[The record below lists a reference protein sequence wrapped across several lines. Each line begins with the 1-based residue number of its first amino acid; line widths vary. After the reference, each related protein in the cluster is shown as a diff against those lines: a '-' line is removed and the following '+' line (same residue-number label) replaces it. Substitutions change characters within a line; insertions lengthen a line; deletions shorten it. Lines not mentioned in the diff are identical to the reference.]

1 MDVMNRFWV
10 KTCANAVRRV
20 GTIARGVADIRGVR
34 TLCVFLFFA
43 AFFSLTYLTVDRV
56 VSLDDPLF
64 HIRFAETVRERGLS
78 TFRDFDG
85 LPFSEIGKSY
95 LIYYNFLFYAALIPF
110 TFFHPL
116 IMGIKVYGVLSAA
129 ATLTVSYLFLRTF
142 SVPKPFFW
150 VLGLASAISP
160 FDLVRF
166 IMARPFSL
174 APALLMLIILA
185 GYRKRYALLASLSVA
200 YFLWHTATFFFPIF
214 CIVIL
219 SAFGGLYG
227 RKVDLKLLLSTIF
240 GTALGF
246 VIVSLIAPGFPTYM
260 REIIFGVFADTIV
273 GKKVA
278 IAEGGELYPVKI
290 FDYLSMNMVLFGGF
304 LIGISLEISRY
315 VGMRRERSLT
325 VQPDRQVVEGAL
337 FAISLSFFLFSL
349 ISRRNL
355 DFFVIAVMAYIP
367 MGLVHFSEGIRALGP
382 ISKRALVAGVA
393 IFVVYLVSATGL
405 TINDRIA
412 SMQPYDFL
420 ERPSEWLKN
429 NVKSG
434 EIVFN
439 TTWNWFPSLYLYNPG
454 NRYIAGIE
462 PRFLYNYDPE
472 KYWEWWHISGGGYVC
487 RSERCDQME
496 LRQQAVVASDDEEV
510 KKTWAKENENEVAD
524 AIRND
529 FSSSYIVTSDDFSA
543 LSIILGKGAR
553 FEEVYRDPIN
563 RKMRIYRIRD

>member
-1 MDVMNRFWV
+1 MDVMNRFQAKACV
-10 KTCANAVRRV
+10 NVVRRIGSFV
-20 GTIARGVADIRGVR
+20 RNVADVRGVR
-34 TLCVFLFFA
+34 MLCVFLFFV

-56 VSLDDPLF
+56 ISLDDPLF
-64 HIRFAETVRERGLS
+64 HIRFAEMVREQGLS
-78 TFRDFDG
+78 AFRDFDA

-95 LIYYNFLFYAALIPF
+95 LIYYNFLFYAVLIPF

-116 IMGIKVYGVLSAA
+116 ILGIKVYGVLSAA
-129 ATLTVSYLFLRTF
+129 VTLTVSYLFLRTF
-142 SVPKPFFW
+142 YVPKPFFW
-150 VLGLASAISP
+150 VIGLACAISS
-160 FDLVRF
+160 FDLSRF

-174 APALLMLIILA
+174 APALLLLILLA
-185 GYRKRYALLASLSVA
+185 GYRKRYVLLAGLSAA
-200 YFLWHTATFFFPIF
+200 YFLWHTATFFFPMF
-214 CIVIL
+214 CIIVL

-227 RKVDLKLLLSTIF
+227 RKFDSKLLLSTIF

-246 VIVSLIAPGFPTYM
+246 VVVSLIAPGFPTYM
-260 REIIFGVFADTIV
+260 KEIIFGVFADTIV

-290 FDYLSMNMVLFGGF
+290 FDYLSMNMVLFAAF

-315 VGMRRERSLT
+315 VGMRRERVLT
-325 VQPDRQVVEGAL
+325 CQSDRQVVEGTL

-367 MGLVHFSEGIRALGP
+367 MVLAHFSEGMRALEP
-382 ISKRALVAGVA
+382 ISRRALVVGVV

-420 ERPSEWLKN
+420 ERPSEWLKK
-429 NVKSG
+429 NVNPG

-487 RSERCDQME
+487 RSEQCDQME
-496 LRQQAVVASDDEEV
+496 LRQQAVVASEDEEV
-510 KKTWAKENENEVAD
+510 KTTWAKERENEVAD

-529 FSSSYIVTSDDFSA
+529 FSSSYIVTSDDFSSLA
-543 LSIILGKGAR
+543 IVLRNGSR

-563 RKMRIYRIRD
+563 RRMRIYRIHD

>member
-1 MDVMNRFWV
+1 MDVMNHFQV
-10 KTCANAVRRV
+10 KACVNVVRRIGSFV
-20 GTIARGVADIRGVR
+20 MNMSEVRGVR
-34 TLCVFLFFA
+34 ALCVFLFFA

-64 HIRFAETVRERGLS
+64 HIRFAETVREQGLS
-78 TFRDFDG
+78 AFRDFDA

-116 IMGIKVYGVLSAA
+116 ILGIKVYGVLSAA
-129 ATLTVSYLFLRTF
+129 VTLTVSYLFLRTF

-150 VLGLASAISP
+150 VIGLASAISS
-160 FDLVRF
+160 FDLMRF

-174 APALLMLIILA
+174 APALLLLILLA
-185 GYRKRYALLASLSVA
+185 GYRKRYVLLAGLSAA
-200 YFLWHTATFFFPIF
+200 YFLWHTATFFFPMF
-214 CIVIL
+214 CIVLL

-227 RKVDLKLLLSTIF
+227 RKFDSKLFLSTIF

-290 FDYLSMNMVLFGGF
+290 FDYLSMNMVLFAAF
-304 LIGISLEISRY
+304 LFGISLEISRY
-315 VGMRRERSLT
+315 VGMRRKGSLT
-325 VQPDRQVVEGAL
+325 AQPERQVVEGAL

-349 ISRRNL
+349 VSRRNL
-355 DFFVIAVMAYIP
+355 DFFVIAALAYIP
-367 MGLVHFSEGIRALGP
+367 MVLVHFSEGIRALGP
-382 ISKRALVAGVA
+382 ISRRALVVGVT

-429 NVKSG
+429 NVKPG

-472 KYWEWWHISGGGYVC
+472 KYWEWRHISGGGYVC
-487 RSERCDQME
+487 RSEQCDQME
-496 LRQQAVVASDDEEV
+496 SRQQAVVASDNDEV
-510 KKTWAKENENEVAD
+510 KKAWAKERENEVAD

-543 LSIILGKGAR
+543 LAIVLREGGR

-563 RKMRIYRIRD
+563 RRMRIYRIHD

>member
-1 MDVMNRFWV
+1 MDTMNRFRM
-10 KTCANAVRRV
+10 KACTEAFRRV
-20 GTIARGVADIRGVR
+20 GTIIRNKADIRGVR
-34 TLCVFLFFA
+34 TLCVFLFFT
-43 AFFSLTYLTVDRV
+43 AFFSLIYLTVDRV

-64 HIRFAETVRERGLS
+64 HIRFAETVREHGFS
-78 TFRDFDG
+78 AFRDFDG

-95 LIYYNFLFYAALIPF
+95 LIYYNFLFYAVLVPF

-116 IMGIKVYGVLSAA
+116 ILGIKAYCVLAA
-129 ATLTVSYLFLRTF
+129 AITLTVSYLFLRTF

-150 VLGLASAISP
+150 VVGLACAISSL
-160 FDLVRF
+160 DLSRF
-166 IMARPFSL
+166 IMARPFAL
-174 APALLMLIILA
+174 APALLLLILLA
-185 GYRKRYALLASLSVA
+185 GYRKRYVLLACLCTV

-214 CIVIL
+214 CIVVL
-219 SAFGGLYG
+219 SAFSGLYG
-227 RKVDLKLLLSTIF
+227 RKFDSKLLLSAIF
-240 GTALGF
+240 GTAVGF
-246 VIVSLIAPGFPTYM
+246 LAVSLIAPGFPTYM
-260 REIIFGVFADTIV
+260 REIIFGVFSDTIV

-278 IAEGGELYPVKI
+278 ISEGGELYPVKI
-290 FDYLSMNMVLFGGF
+290 FDYLSMNMVLFAAF

-315 VGMRRERSLT
+315 VSMRRERTLAAQSE
-325 VQPDRQVVEGAL
+325 RQVVEGAL

-355 DFFVIAVMAYIP
+355 DFYVIAVMAYIP
-367 MGLVHFSEGIRALGP
+367 MVLVHFSEGIRALEP
-382 ISKRALVAGVA
+382 IAKRALIVGVA
-393 IFVVYLVSATGL
+393 IFVTYLVTATGL
-405 TINDRIA
+405 AINDKIA

-420 ERPSEWLKN
+420 ERPSEWLKK
-429 NVKSG
+429 NVSRG
-434 EIVFN
+434 EIIFN
-439 TTWNWFPSLYLYNPG
+439 PTWNWFPSLYLYNPG

-496 LRQQAVVASDDEEV
+496 SRQQAVVASDDEEV

-529 FSSSYIVTSDDFSA
+529 FSSSYIVTSDDFFA